1 MSAAQLEHYRKLH
14 DALSDMIEDGH
25 LSPQRIPIDQYL
37 ELVRLLTTVP
47 PDEPKAWT
55 VLLLRPDYIADDYG
69 TDTYMTA
76 VEAVSAAAAAK
87 AAQTEAYET
96 DHDEAERE
104 EGIGSADDY
113 AVLLVI
119 EGDHKDVKP

>member
-25 LSPQRIPIDQYL
+25 ITPQRIPVDAYL

-47 PDEPKAWT
+47 QAEPKAWT
-55 VLLLRPDYIADDYG
+55 VLLSRPDYITDDQL
-69 TDTYMTA
+69 DTYMTT
-76 VEAVSAAAAAK
+76 VEANSAAAAAK
-87 AAQTEAYET
+87 AAQTEAYEA
-96 DHDEAERE
+96 DHDETERE

-113 AVLLVI
+113 AVLVVI